1 MRNPYLV
8 SRSLAS
14 HSTIN
19 SGTYFYPV
27 FSLGCKPVTQTLPRS
42 TVQRRTESPDLYSG
56 YAEWIRW
63 LPHYTWGICCVLA
76 WHLSRG
82 DSHSSQVG

>member
-1 MRNPYLV
+1 MRNPYFSV

-27 FSLGCKPVTQTLPRS
+27 FSLGCKPVTQTLTLTLTEAPVVEPVEDSRS
-42 TVQRRTESPDLYSG
+42 NQVRTKMLQREVEDLEEQLREARVEVQR
-56 YAEWIRW
+56 A
-63 LPHYTWGICCVLA
+63 
-76 WHLSRG
+76 
-82 DSHSSQVG
+82 